1 MLKAIIHNADL
12 RHVVNVLKDYVLNG
26 ASRHVAAMYI
36 DVVHIRQVGE
46 DVVITGPEPAVV
58 LIACEVSRR
67 FNLPVRFMKL
77 DSAESGL

>member
-12 RHVVNVLKDYVLNG
+12 RCVANVLKDYTLDG
-26 ASRHVAAMYI
+26 TSKHVATMYI
-36 DVVHIRQVGE
+36 DTVHIRQVGK

-58 LIACEVSRR
+58 LIACEISRR

-77 DSAESGL
+77 DGVESGL